1 VYTHGYVV
9 PSQAVYVNVQVFV
22 PAHGGSADGTPAETV
37 SVRPQLSITVGGVGA
52 VAAVGHA
59 TVNDPPAGIVTTGA
73 LMVYVYTHGYVVP
86 SHAVYVNV
94 HVFVPAHGGSAD
106 GTPAETVSV
115 LPQLSN
121 TVGGTGDAAFAAQA
135 TVDDPPAG
143 IVTVGALI
151 V

>member
-1 VYTHGYVV
+1 M
-9 PSQAVYVNVQVFV
+9 PSQAVYVNVQVLV
-22 PAHGGSADGTPAETV
+22 PAHGGSAV
-37 SVRPQLSITVGGVGA
+37 
-52 VAAVGHA
+52 
-59 TVNDPPAGIVTTGA
+59 
-73 LMVYVYTHGYVVP
+73 
-86 SHAVYVNV
+86 
-94 HVFVPAHGGSAD
+94 

-121 TVGGTGDAAFAAQA
+121 TVGGTGTVAFAAHA